1 MITTSSSARIAH
13 EARVDFDRARR
24 RAFLSDLAAL
34 MRRRPNW
41 LISYTEV
48 ERELPIQG
56 QVYRGV
62 RTIPLA
68 AVRGSVDRYHDFDR
82 NFLPKQ
88 AFTRARWESVDRA
101 GLADIS
107 LPAIEVYQV
116 GEVYFVKDGNHRVS
130 VARRRGMEYIDAD
143 VIECQ
148 TLVPLAA
155 DTDPRDLLRLAEYAR
170 FLESTHLDKL
180 RPGCAIEFTAL
191 GRYDLLR
198 EHISAHRWFLGVTY
212 GRPFAWDEAVLS
224 WYDTV
229 YRPLVAVIRSY
240 GVMDLFPHRTEGD
253 LYLWIVE
260 HRYYLSLQQGA
271 EVDSATAVQSFARD
285 PVGMGRKA
293 VRRLARTAA
302 RAAGRLAH
310 LAHPFAGVL
319 PVALCGL

>member
-1 MITTSSSARIAH
+1 METISVSARIAH

-24 RAFLSDLAAL
+24 RAFLADLAAIL
-34 MRRRPNW
+34 RRRPNW

-56 QVYRGV
+56 QIYRGM

-88 AFTRARWESVDRA
+88 TFTRARWESVDRA
-101 GLADIS
+101 GLADIP

-116 GEVYFVKDGNHRVS
+116 GELYFVKDGNHRVS
-130 VARRRGMEYIDAD
+130 VARQRGMEYIDAE
-143 VIECQ
+143 VIECR

-170 FLESTHLDKL
+170 FLESTRLDTL
-180 RPGCAIEFTAL
+180 RPGCTIAFTAL

-198 EHISAHRWFLGVTY
+198 EHIAAHRWFLGVTY
-212 GRPFAWDEAVLS
+212 GRPFGWEEAVLS

-229 YRPLVAVIRSY
+229 YQPLVGVIRSY
-240 GVMDLFPHRTEGD
+240 GIMDLFPHRTEGD

-260 HRYYLSLQQGA
+260 HRYYLSLQQGV
-271 EVDSATAVQSFARD
+271 EVDPATAVQSFVRD
-285 PVGMGRKA
+285 QVSVGRKA
-293 VRRLARTAA
+293 LRRLARTGA
-302 RAAGRLAH
+302 RALS
-310 LAHPFAGVL
+310 LLVHPFAGVL